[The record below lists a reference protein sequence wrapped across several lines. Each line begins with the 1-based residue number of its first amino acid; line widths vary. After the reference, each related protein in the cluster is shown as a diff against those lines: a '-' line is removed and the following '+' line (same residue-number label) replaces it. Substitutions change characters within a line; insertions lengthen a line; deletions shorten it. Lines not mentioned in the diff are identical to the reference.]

1 VEKPSAVQTVGI
13 CLLIG
18 GIFAILTSLGILAST
33 VCLWLPGIFGLVA
46 GILAIVKASRLM
58 GEGAYGSGMPTTP
71 AVMLIVN
78 VINFDMIGLAMGII
92 TLVMSQDPKVRN
104 YLEGVEILD

>member
-1 VEKPSAVQTVGI
+1 MEKPSAVQTVGI

-78 VINFDMIGLAMGII
+78 VA
-92 TLVMSQDPKVRN
+92 SQCGYTDSSYNQYNQWSNWK
-104 YLEGVEILD
+104 Y